1 MSNKVDISLP
11 NPAPNSTVYGDSF
24 IYKGTSIIELALG
37 NISEASGKAL
47 VVTID
52 WGDGSEREV
61 YKRRIVNDYKTNSI
75 FSEVLEGRFGGSVL
89 GNYGHTYSPATTHV
103 NNLSAQVLVTFED
116 GTYTRIVQPITF
128 VHESYYDDIKEFQ
141 INSVGIHDNSLFSIV
156 NLQSKYNK
164 QTWPAVWVDTSLKE
178 TSVLPNN
185 VDCYNIGGGYIINN
199 DYSISCPPT
208 TFDPLGFNS

>member
-1 MSNKVDISLP
+1 MSNKIDIALST
-11 NPAPNSTVYGDSF
+11 PAPNTTIYSDTF
-24 IYKGTSIIELALG
+24 TYKGTAMLELALG
-37 NISEASGKAL
+37 NISETNSKAL

-52 WGDGSEREV
+52 WGDGSNREI
-61 YKRRIVNDYKTNSI
+61 YKRRIVNDYTTTSI
-75 FSEVLEGRFGGSVL
+75 FSEVLEGRFSGSVL
-89 GNYGHTYSPATTHV
+89 GSYEHTYAPASTHV
-103 NNLSAQVLVTFED
+103 NNLSAQVLISFED
-116 GTYTRIVQPITF
+116 GSYTKFVQPISL

-185 VDCYNIGGGYIINN
+185 VDCYRIGG
-199 DYSISCPPT
+199 DYSIGDNYDISCSPT